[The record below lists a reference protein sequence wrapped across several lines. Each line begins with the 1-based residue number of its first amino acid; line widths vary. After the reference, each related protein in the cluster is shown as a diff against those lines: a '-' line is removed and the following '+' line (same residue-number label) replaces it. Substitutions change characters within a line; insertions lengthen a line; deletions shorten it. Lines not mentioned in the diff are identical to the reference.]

1 MADNQEILPN
11 DELRIPITG
20 VPPVEGEYSIP
31 GEGGGEV
38 DYVLPQSDKDKGN
51 EFSSKTQS
59 AYSAAISADR
69 GEEPVPV
76 YQQLEGLPPDVLTQ
90 QTRDEYL
97 RQLDAGIQSV
107 IQSSLENQTPDEFT
121 EGLDATASYYTEAR
135 DRAGS
140 NTIPERALVEQVSRL
155 YGPDADEVEK
165 KIINQMYFRRR
176 MGEILKNQGYDDW
189 ASNIAGLLLLSDES
203 SDTGR
208 TVTGSGLFDPDIVE
222 TWFSSAENWQ
232 KFVSAFSQMSAEEQV
247 QDFEAILEVMKDTT
261 DDNALKIAGQLSELI
276 DPTGADNAQVWHT
289 LDKMFLAGTVVGFAR
304 AASRT
309 LRGANLIRTMEQLD
323 NVDLAADTTRL
334 AAQDSKAAAAAGV
347 TRAEA
352 AAKIV
357 PFDNTVLLDGAPSRV
372 AHAVVEKQDL
382 LTEYTKI
389 NTDLAN
395 KFVTPQEAQA
405 QAAAA
410 ADNLSKT
417 PNIQDV
423 KVTSVDETGFTLSY
437 EVVSPGPDSAEVLK
451 RWFDGSKVVDSKGQP
466 LKVYHGTGADFDSFD
481 TKGLGSHFT
490 QDPAVA
496 NKFAADHPDGGRV
509 VPVYLN
515 IKNPLRISDHGGSHT
530 DAKGVAE
537 ALIKEGVLPKDYI
550 DDQFYI
556 RLLGDAFG
564 DDEKF
569 VANNIEEIS
578 RIKAAIEAKGY
589 DGIVYKNAGEGGGDS
604 WIAFHPEQIRS
615 AIGNLDFPPG
625 APVSRGSTFTKKF
638 TIDDFTGE
646 YVDEDMGIL
655 KATTRGIWG
664 PNFLFQN
671 NRKALVNEPERLFR
685 ESAHAALRFK
695 EAQRQIFKGLSKAS
709 VQKVNAVLARGR
721 DNERVYSYA
730 ELVGNDILTKQ
741 EFEAY
746 ALTRH
751 LFDIA
756 YRYENSM
763 TRNKLLAK
771 GIKEVDINGVK
782 ELLRPAEDVVSAKAM
797 FRSHTGGKI
806 VYIPEAVEGDMTY
819 GKLTG
824 ALIDKYYN
832 LGYTLARGDAGKYI
846 TSGGGKYSDFVLV
859 KNGAVKDLPETV
871 ISFRPGYAPI
881 SYKNGT
887 YFVKTAIRGIVG
899 NEAKIVELKT
909 HRYFDNLTD
918 ATTFAEELKVKGY
931 KNGAGV
937 QVAPKAE
944 DVQIMHNRQMA
955 QEAFEEDRVR
965 IFGGLYNSARAGE
978 RIKFGLDGA
987 DPDLVDPL
995 IAMTDYFDH
1004 VAKNYPMHLFRMQME
1019 QTWMNTARA
1028 RWGLPHTYKGTFK
1041 DAVKHISDG
1050 LSTTERAFAQ
1060 KSHMQTMLQM
1070 NIPTTE
1076 ERAIRTWTRDFA
1088 ERLEVGPGLKGA
1100 RKAAAKVLHKADS
1113 RDPVNAVLGAGFN
1126 LVLGMWN
1133 FSTMVVQGLGS
1144 TIAMTIHPLRAP
1156 LHMSSA
1162 LALAAMDNFADPTVL
1177 NLARRR
1183 IGSKFKDVFP
1193 DEGYIADLHKS
1204 WSMSGLRET
1213 VMSGNPEYQALK
1225 KNLPYDR
1232 TLLKKALD
1240 THTMFYGIGEGFNFR
1255 YAWGAAFDWWKMQ
1268 KGNAAR
1274 KVDQKA
1280 VDEIRARADTYLLH
1294 MNRVNKST
1302 VQTGAW
1308 RIPTQFTTI
1317 FFRYAEALMGK
1328 ELTVAEKTRMVVG
1341 QSILF
1346 GIAGVPFATTVANY
1360 AMEKTGTTPSEDQK
1374 DVIRSGLLQKFVQ
1387 DYLGINVEIAG
1398 RASIMKG
1405 IYDEASQVIFGGAS
1419 IGEVALGASGG
1430 IVGSRALDTVH
1441 RLYNLGRLDTSLPH
1455 PEDLPKDIHA
1465 AVVDAILDNANSWRS
1480 LTAAREVVVNKMFKD
1495 RRGGVIA
1502 TVGDDEINFQTKVAM
1517 ALGLRYDKLD
1527 KLYIA
1532 SMASLDDKKRVQEK
1546 AGTIIKTID
1555 AILSESK
1562 TGADTEKG
1570 RLVVNLVTS
1579 SILENETEEF
1589 RRKVREV
1596 VINKVID
1603 PTTSE
1608 DRIRRQQL
1616 EQVIR
1621 EGVLSDTMTPSFIG
1635 DIK

>member
-11 DELRIPITG
+11 DELRIPITD

-76 YQQLEGLPPDVLTQ
+76 YQQSEGLPPDVLTQ
-90 QTRDEYL
+90 QSRDRYL
-97 RQLDAGIQSV
+97 EQLDAGIQSV
-107 IQSSLENQTPDEFT
+107 VQSSLENQTPDEFT
-121 EGLDATASYYTEAR
+121 EGLDSTASYYSEAR

-155 YGPDADEVEK
+155 YGPDADQVEK

-176 MGEILKNQGYDDW
+176 MGEVLKNQGYDDW

-222 TWFSSAENWQ
+222 TWFNSAENWQ
-232 KFVSAFSQMSAEEQV
+232 KFVSAFSQMSAEEQA

-289 LDKMFLAGTVVGFAR
+289 LDKMFLAGTVAGFAR

-323 NVDLAADTTRL
+323 NVGLAADTTRL
-334 AAQDSKAAAAAGV
+334 AAKDSTAAAAAGV

-357 PFDNTVLLDGAPSRV
+357 PFDNTVLLDGAPSGV

-395 KFVTPQEAQA
+395 KFVTQQEAQA

-410 ADNLSKT
+410 AENLSKT

-423 KVTSVDETGFTLSY
+423 KVASADEGGFTLEY
-437 EVVSPGPDSAEVLK
+437 KL
-451 RWFDGSKVVDSKGQP
+451 
-466 LKVYHGTGADFDSFD
+466 GTA
-481 TKGLGSHFT
+481 T
-490 QDPAVA
+490 QT
-496 NKFAADHPDGGRV
+496 
-509 VPVYLN
+509 L
-515 IKNPLRISDHGGSHT
+515 
-530 DAKGVAE
+530 
-537 ALIKEGVLPKDYI
+537 
-550 DDQFYI
+550 
-556 RLLGDAFG
+556 
-564 DDEKF
+564 
-569 VANNIEEIS
+569 
-578 RIKAAIEAKGY
+578 
-589 DGIVYKNAGEGGGDS
+589 
-604 WIAFHPEQIRS
+604 
-615 AIGNLDFPPG
+615 
-625 APVSRGSTFTKKF
+625 TKKF
-638 TIDDFTGE
+638 TIDDFTGQ

-664 PNFLFQN
+664 PNFLFQQ

-695 EAQRQIFKGLSKAS
+695 EAQLQIFKGLSKAS
-709 VQKVNAVLARGR
+709 VQKVNAVVARGR

-746 ALTRH
+746 GLTLH

-797 FRSHTGGKI
+797 FRSHTGGKT
-806 VYIPEAVEGDMTY
+806 VYIPEAVEGDMKY
-819 GKLTG
+819 GELTE
-824 ALIDKYYN
+824 ALIDQYYN
-832 LGYTLARGDAGKYI
+832 LGYTLARGDSGKYI
-846 TSGGGKYSDFVLV
+846 ASGGGKYSDFVLV
-859 KNGAVKDLPETV
+859 KNGVVKDLPETI

-887 YFVKTAIRGIVG
+887 YFVKTATRGIVG
-899 NEAKIVELKT
+899 NEAKIVGLKT

-931 KNGAGV
+931 KDGVGA
-937 QVAPKAE
+937 QVVPKAE

-965 IFGGLYNSARAGE
+965 IFGGMYNSARAGE

-987 DPDLVDPL
+987 DPDIVDPL

-1060 KSHMQTMLQM
+1060 KSHMQTTLQM

-1156 LHMSSA
+1156 LHLSSA
-1162 LALAAMDNFADPTVL
+1162 LALTAMDNFADPTVL

-1232 TLLKKALD
+1232 TLLKKALN
-1240 THTMFYGIGEGFNFR
+1240 THTMFYGIGEGFNFH
-1255 YAWGAAFDWWKMQ
+1255 YAWGAAFDWWKIQ

-1294 MNRVNKST
+1294 MNRANKST
-1302 VQTGAW
+1302 AQTGAW
-1308 RIPTQFTTI
+1308 RIPTQFTSI

-1360 AMEKTGTTPSEDQK
+1360 AMEKTGTTPTEDQK
-1374 DVIRSGLLQKFVQ
+1374 DVLRSGYLQKFVQ

-1532 SMASLDDKKRVQEK
+1532 SVAGMDDKKRVQEK
-1546 AGTIIKTID
+1546 AGTIVKTID

-1562 TGADTEKG
+1562 TGPEAEKG
-1570 RLVVNLVTS
+1570 RQVVNLVVS
-1579 SILENETEEF
+1579 SMLENETEDF
-1589 RRKVREV
+1589 QRRVREV
-1596 VINKVID
+1596 IINKVID

-1608 DRIRRQQL
+1608 DRIRKQQL